1 MLVKEGFTMNLHC
14 PIQSPKNIIR
24 ANQIMR
30 SVEKNSIKPLR
41 DIKQRRYKA
50 YLSHSEI
57 GYFPNSRKDSLSK
70 KIKNFFLRLKDEF
83 TFDDLI

>member
-1 MLVKEGFTMNLHC
+1 MNLHC

-50 YLSHSEI
+50 YLAHSEI
-57 GYFPNSRKDSLSK
+57 GYFPNGRKDSLSK
-70 KIKNFFLRLKDEF
+70 KVKNFFLKLKGEF
-83 TFDDLI
+83 TFDDLN

>member
-1 MLVKEGFTMNLHC
+1 MKLHC

-57 GYFPNSRKDSLSK
+57 GYFPNARKDSLSK
-70 KIKNFFLRLKDEF
+70 KIKEFFLKLKDEF

>member
-1 MLVKEGFTMNLHC
+1 MKLHC

-50 YLSHSEI
+50 YSSHSEI
-57 GYFPNSRKDSLSK
+57 GYFPNGRKDSLSK
-70 KIKNFFLRLKDEF
+70 KIKDFFLKLKDEF

>member
-1 MLVKEGFTMNLHC
+1 MNLHC

-57 GYFPNSRKDSLSK
+57 GYFPNGRKDSLSK
-70 KIKNFFLRLKDEF
+70 KIKDFFLRLKDEF
-83 TFDDLI
+83 IFDDLN

>member
-1 MLVKEGFTMNLHC
+1 MKIHC

-24 ANQIMR
+24 SYQIQR

-41 DIKQRRYKA
+41 DIKMRRYKV

-57 GYFPNSRKDSLSK
+57 GYFPNGRKDSLSK
-70 KIKNFFLRLKDEF
+70 KIKDFFYRLKDEF
-83 TFDDLI
+83 TFDDLD